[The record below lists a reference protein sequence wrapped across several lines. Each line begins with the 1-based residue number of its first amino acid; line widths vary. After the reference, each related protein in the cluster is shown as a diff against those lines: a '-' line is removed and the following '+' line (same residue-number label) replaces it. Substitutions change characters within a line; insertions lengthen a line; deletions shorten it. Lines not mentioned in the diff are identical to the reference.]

1 MLYKKAVTMSSGNLA
16 RNLGEEVTTTQ
27 PTLAEARAALFSIIA
42 TRTRK
47 DRYAALL
54 SRTRSSQAR
63 DLIQQLFDEVVLWQA
78 ASGKRARKLRDADA
92 KSYHDALERLVGDL
106 LRARAAKHAT
116 GRIFHALGRM
126 TFDDVPVSYKV
137 FNGVFIG
144 LQGLSYLGVELGTR
158 KSARTTAFWATDKLL
173 QRAEDLGIH
182 LGNIG
187 EHFKPEPP
195 PHPLVLR
202 GPTTWKGK
210 RKIKGQIIRVY
221 ERTKVTKGLEA
232 EVRELNDFL
241 AGCDIRGGDHFGY
254 TRNFNN
260 ASWKKGGRLYSVEG
274 GYQQLPEK
282 KRWLMTIN
290 GEAVAEVD
298 VRASHLTIYHSIL
311 KQPLSRDSDP
321 YEHLGADRKVAKQW
335 VVVSF
340 GNSAPATKWP
350 DDMVEDYNDDNPGKD
365 LRAVNPKVLGKKM
378 LEAFPLLRL
387 LKTKF
392 KKIDIWG
399 DLQRIEANAIVST
412 MLTLKREHN
421 IPALSTHDGLVVPRS
436 GIGWTKTILSR
447 EYEKFAGVEPVL
459 TVDPEEADIVSAVD
473 L

>member
-1 MLYKKAVTMSSGNLA
+1 MSSGNLA
-16 RNLGEEVTTTQ
+16 RNLGEEDTTTQ
-27 PTLAEARAALFSIIA
+27 PTLAKARAALFSIIA
-42 TRTRK
+42 TRVRK

-63 DLIQQLFDEVVLWQA
+63 DLIQQLFDEVILWQA

-126 TFDDVPVSYKV
+126 TFGDVPVSYKV
-137 FNGVFIG
+137 FRAVLDG
-144 LQGLSYLGVELGTR
+144 LQGLSYLGVELGTTR
-158 KSARTTAFWATDKLL
+158 SGRTTSFWVTDKLL
-173 QRAEDLGIH
+173 QRTEDFGIH
-182 LGNIG
+182 LSNIND
-187 EHFKPEPP
+187 HFKPEPP
-195 PHPLVLR
+195 HHPLVLR
-202 GPTTWKGK
+202 GPTTWKGN
-210 RKIKGQIIRVY
+210 RKIKGQIIRDY
-221 ERTKVTKGLEA
+221 PRDKVTERLEA

-241 AGCDIRGGDHFGY
+241 AGFDIRGGDHFGY
-254 TRNFNN
+254 TRNYNN
-260 ASWKKGGRLYSVEG
+260 GSWLKGGRLYSVG
-274 GYQQLPEK
+274 RGYQQSPEE

-311 KQPLSRDSDP
+311 KQPLSRESDP
-321 YEHLGADRKVAKQW
+321 YERVVADRMVAKLW

-350 DDMVEDYNDDNPGKD
+350 DDMVEEYNEDNPGKD
-365 LRAVNPKVLGKKM
+365 LRAVDPKVLGKKM

-387 LKTKF
+387 LETKF

-399 DLQRIEANAIVST
+399 DLQRIEANAIIST

-436 GIGWTKTILSR
+436 GISWTKTILSR
-447 EYEKFAGVEPVL
+447 EYERFARVEPVL
-459 TVDPEEADIVSAVD
+459 TVDPEEADIVAAVD